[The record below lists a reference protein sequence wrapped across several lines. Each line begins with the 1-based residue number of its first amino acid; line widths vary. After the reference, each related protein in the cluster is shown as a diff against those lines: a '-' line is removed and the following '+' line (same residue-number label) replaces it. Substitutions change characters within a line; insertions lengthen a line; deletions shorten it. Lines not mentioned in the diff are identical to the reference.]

1 MQKKHEN
8 LSKFALFLH
17 FFIKK
22 PRIFV
27 ENAHAYTY
35 KHKKK
40 SPTHSLTCKWVIA
53 YSASL
58 AVGSKSLE

>member
-1 MQKKHEN
+1 MQKKTRKSFEIRTF
-8 LSKFALFLH
+8 SS
-17 FFIKK
+17 FFHQK